1 MPYINQDDE
10 ELKKQQE
17 QAVAGAP
24 QSISGQSSVL
34 STEKPSKIGGPK
46 DSGSFTNLNQYL
58 EANKENAGQLGA
70 KIASDIT
77 SQGESARTNIQ
88 GASEEFNQL
97 ANQGTLKGLDT
108 AKEESENIIKQ
119 ARTGAKNAQIDPN
132 QLSRFGE
139 IANAQYK
146 GPQDLTG
153 ASKYNPAAQ
162 SYQKAQESAKSAGS
176 EEGRFNLLKSAYARP
191 TYSQGQQNLDNLL
204 LTGNQQAKSDIQT
217 AASSLSDLQGLW
229 TGAQNTAAQTAKER
243 QAAID
248 AVREGSRS
256 SALGARTSR
265 NTEVQSDLANQQA
278 NWANEYNQYR
288 DLLGGYKGGDLELS
302 RAQADRLA
310 LKDSGQGIY
319 NTLQG
324 VSPEQ
329 FLDLKAFD
337 ANKVI
342 SQDQFAQLRALD
354 QLAGQ
359 FGNPAMSQFTDES
372 QAGTLDAQK
381 AFDASRFGA
390 AANQAETGFQ
400 DYAAG
405 KNIYGQGQNSQSYQ
419 TGLGGMNKKWV
430 GAGTTMNAN
439 LKQFLD
445 QGAYN
450 VDNRGYAREGGGISY
465 ADMQAPEND
474 SSGFGGAI
482 VGGINTIGNAL
493 FNDPFGGGGAEAEAG
508 RAAKATSAELAKQDY
523 FRQLNEVLNQQGY
536 QNRVKVK

>member
-162 SYQKAQESAKSAGS
+162 SYQKAQESAKSTGS

-256 SALGARTSR
+256 SALGARAGRTS
-265 NTEVQSDLANQQA
+265 EVQSDLSAQQA
-278 NWANEYNQYR
+278 AWANEYNQYK
-288 DLLGGYKGGDLELS
+288 DLLGAYKGGDLNLTQE
-302 RAQADRLA
+302 QANRLA
-310 LKDSGQGIY
+310 LGGSGRGLFNILNGTQPESY
-319 NTLQG
+319 LNLQ
-324 VSPEQ
+324 
-329 FLDLKAFD
+329 AFD
-337 ANKVI
+337 PNKVV

-354 QLAGQ
+354 QLATQ
-359 FGNPAMSQFTDES
+359 FGNPATSQFTDEA
-372 QAGTLDAQK
+372 QAGTLNAQK
-381 AFDASRFGA
+381 AFDAS
-390 AANQAETGFQ
+390 GF
-400 DYAAG
+400 
-405 KNIYGQGQNSQSYQ
+405 
-419 TGLGGMNKKWV
+419 
-430 GAGTTMNAN
+430 
-439 LKQFLD
+439 
-445 QGAYN
+445 
-450 VDNRGYAREGGGISY
+450 
-465 ADMQAPEND
+465 
-474 SSGFGGAI
+474 
-482 VGGINTIGNAL
+482 
-493 FNDPFGGGGAEAEAG
+493 G
-508 RAAKATSAELAKQDY
+508 RAATNANEAFWQYAKEARGEGYGTKRESRNVIGGAAYVDMLASQALADYLGGKGNVATQLLGSSQLDTAEGRRSYDAAVASAKDAMYARLQAM
-523 FRQLNEVLNQQGY
+523 LNEQGY
-536 QNRVKVK
+536 QNRVRIK